1 MSANYPVPQLSSAAP
16 ARKAAPSLA
25 RSSKSQQSANGSR
38 KRAASA
44 HSFPQPSTDPEVS
57 SAIARDRRR
66 IAVHSF
72 PASLSRMQPSVTPLV
87 LPISSPTPALH
98 TSTNGRKKSRF
109 LLATLPLHGSSSA
122 RPSRINA
129 RRVTSTRRSTA
140 STESDRVSASSGGA
154 PDLPQLRRRPN
165 CGELR

>member
-72 PASLSRMQPSVTPLV
+72 PASPEPGMQPSVTPLV

-98 TSTNGRKKSRF
+98 TSTNGKKEKPLSVGHAA
-109 LLATLPLHGSSSA
+109 LAW
-122 RPSRINA
+122 
-129 RRVTSTRRSTA
+129 
-140 STESDRVSASSGGA
+140 
-154 PDLPQLRRRPN
+154 
-165 CGELR
+165 